1 MSTRK
6 KAKRGRAAA
15 ATSQQLVYIVRWTR
29 STTVDDFCHEHLYNI
44 ETCGDDIE
52 EAKEHVCSVYEG
64 YEGLA
69 DDGGTVGVFSSMDVA
84 TEAVEAC
91 LRSHARGARE
101 ALKELLDCDDD
112 HLAHLLEGEELT
124 EETSSS
130 KLSSELN
137 ATLLPEDRGSSSYA
151 VHWGPPDAEPV
162 DCDGEL
168 FAAIECATT
177 QVNVEIET
185 CPVQDRVAKDPND
198 APMISRP

>member
-15 ATSQQLVYIVRWTR
+15 AASQQLVYIVRWKR
-29 STTVDDFCHEHLYNI
+29 STTVDEFCHEHLYNI
-44 ETCGDDIE
+44 ETLGHDVE
-52 EAKEHVCSVYEG
+52 EAKEHVCSFFE
-64 YEGLA
+64 EHDGLT
-69 DDGGTVGVFSSMDVA
+69 DDGGTFGVFSSMDVA

-112 HLAHLLEGEELT
+112 HLAQLLEAEELT

-130 KLSSELN
+130 SLSTELN

-162 DCDGEL
+162 GFDGEL

-198 APMISRP
+198 EPMISRP